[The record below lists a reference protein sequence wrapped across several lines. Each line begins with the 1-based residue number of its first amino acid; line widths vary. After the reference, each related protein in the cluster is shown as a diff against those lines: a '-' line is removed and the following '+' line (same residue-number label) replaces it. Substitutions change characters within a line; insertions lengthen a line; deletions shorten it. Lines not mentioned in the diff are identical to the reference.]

1 MTLFYELTIIFVITF
16 LIALIFRILKQ
27 PLIISYLVSGLLLGT
42 LLSSFFEKKIIT
54 QTFADLGIALLLF
67 IVGLELKLKTIRE
80 IGVPSLVIGGLQEI
94 VTILIGFIIVKLLG
108 FSTLTAFYL
117 GAALSFSSTIIV
129 VKLIADKGDLEKVYG
144 KLAIGFLLVQDLI
157 TILIIIGV
165 TFFSNKTLPISSF
178 ASVDKLLAG
187 GLLLFLIPY
196 FSQKFL
202 PRLEKNFSKSLE
214 FLFLF
219 SLAFGF
225 SVSSIFEYLGFGIE
239 IGALLAGISL
249 SSLISS
255 SEIASRLKPL
265 RDFFLII
272 FFIVTGSQIV
282 ISDLNENLMEI
293 LILSLFVLIGNPL
306 IMFVLLGFLG
316 YKKKTMFLL
325 GLSSAQISEFSFIL
339 INLGIELHGLSSDLM
354 SLLSII
360 GLLTIFSSSY
370 LFVYA
375 DKIYPF
381 VRNFLKLFERK
392 VREEKES
399 WLHYDVILF
408 GCDRIGSSFLD
419 VFLNHKISFLVVDHN
434 LEIVKNLKE
443 NGVNVFYGD
452 ASEIDVLSELN
463 LRQAKMVI
471 STIPDFETNLLIL
484 EECKKFN
491 PSCIFLA
498 VAYNNQD
505 ALNLYDKGADYI
517 IMPYYLGGEHAA
529 HLVAKNMFNK
539 DEYIG
544 LKNEQ
549 INHIKKRINLGHH
562 HPLGKIFW

>member
-1 MTLFYELTIIFVITF
+1 MTLFFELTIIFIITF
-16 LIALIFRILKQ
+16 LIALIFRVLKQ
-27 PLIISYLVSGLLLGT
+27 PLIISYLISGLVLGI

-80 IGVPSLVIGGLQEI
+80 VGVPSLIIGGLQEVI
-94 VTILIGFIIVKLLG
+94 TIFVGFVIAKLLG

-157 TILIIIGV
+157 TILIILGV
-165 TFFSNKTLPISSF
+165 TFFSNKTLSISDFS
-178 ASVDKLLAG
+178 SVDKLLVG
-187 GLLLFLIPY
+187 GLLLFFIPY
-196 FSQKFL
+196 FSQLFL

-255 SEIASRLKPL
+255 SEISSRLKPL

-282 ISDLNENLMEI
+282 ISDFNEHLTKI

-306 IMFVLLGFLG
+306 IMFIILG
-316 YKKKTMFLL
+316 YLGYRKKTMFLL

-339 INLGIELHGLSSDLM
+339 INLGIELHGLSNDLL

-360 GLLTIFSSSY
+360 GLLTIFNSSY
-370 LFVYA
+370 LFIFA

-381 VRNFLKLFERK
+381 VRGFLKLFERK
-392 VREEKES
+392 VKEKKES
-399 WLHYDVILF
+399 QLNYDIILF
-408 GCDRIGSSFLD
+408 GCDRIGSRFLD
-419 VFLNHKISFLVVDHN
+419 VFLKNNMSFLVVDHN
-434 LEIVKNLKE
+434 LEIIKNLKE
-443 NGVNVFYGD
+443 NKVNVFYGD

-463 LRQAKMVI
+463 LKQTKMII

-491 PSCIFLA
+491 SSCIFLA
-498 VAYNNQD
+498 VAYHNND
-505 ALNLYDKGADYI
+505 ALSLYEKGADYI
-517 IMPYYLGGEHAA
+517 IMPFYLGGEHAV
-529 HLVAKNMFNK
+529 HLVTKNMFNRS
-539 DEYIG
+539 EYDN
-544 LKNEQ
+544 LRNEQ
-549 INHIKKRINLGHH
+549 INQIKKRANLDYHYSMERT
-562 HPLGKIFW
+562 FW